1 MEQKQHYYWLDLI
14 RFLAAFAVVAC
25 HGRGC
30 FLPEYAALPSDQK
43 NLVTVLFYGLTR
55 LGNEAV
61 ICFFI
66 LSGFLVGGRGIS
78 KMLKGK
84 FDWKSYAIDRFSR
97 IFPPLFG
104 AVLFYMA
111 IFFWR
116 QEEINYLHCLGNLL
130 SLQGIVVLPVSAPFW
145 SLSYE
150 VWFYILLGS
159 VGGFALQKSLSF
171 RYCCFGLLLLC
182 AWIFY
187 RLQAVF
193 LFVWLLGAVTY
204 FLIPHRTCRPV
215 LIAGGLLLIPA
226 TVFNQIAS
234 SSNVLA
240 NRMDI
245 TVQAANLVFAA
256 AFSVV
261 ITQLVTVIP
270 RSLVWNALNR
280 WGSRLA
286 SFSYSLY
293 LTHFITFQALFYL
306 GAERKPKLTA
316 ESFFLYVCY
325 LTIALLVGLLIYTV
339 FEKHTLF
346 FRSKLQNLL
355 K

>member
-215 LIAGGLLLIPA
+215 LIAGG
-226 TVFNQIAS
+226 
-234 SSNVLA
+234 
-240 NRMDI
+240 
-245 TVQAANLVFAA
+245 AA
-256 AFSVV
+256 ADSGDRFQPDCQQQQCSRQPDGYYSAGCQSGFCSS
-261 ITQLVTVIP
+261 IFRCHHATG
-270 RSLVWNALNR
+270 NR
-280 WGSRLA
+280 
-286 SFSYSLY
+286 
-293 LTHFITFQALFYL
+293 H
-306 GAERKPKLTA
+306 TA
-316 ESFFLYVCY
+316 EFGLERIESLGQSARLFLIFALPNAFHHVSGAFLFGGGAKAETYRRI
-325 LTIALLVGLLIYTV
+325 LLSLRMLSDDRIACRPPDLHR
-339 FEKHTLF
+339 F
-346 FRSKLQNLL
+346 
-355 K
+355 